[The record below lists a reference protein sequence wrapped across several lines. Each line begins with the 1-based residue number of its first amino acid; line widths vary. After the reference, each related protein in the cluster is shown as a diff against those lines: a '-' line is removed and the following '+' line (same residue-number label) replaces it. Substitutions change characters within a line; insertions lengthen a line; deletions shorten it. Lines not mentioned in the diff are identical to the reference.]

1 MAEKQ
6 EAQLYAL
13 VSNGLRASKAIGV
26 NEGIPNERSI
36 FPVLQNYARQI
47 EPIMTSLWH
56 FGYHGWRRK
65 ISQTGQEDAT
75 GLGHIYEPQ

>member
-47 EPIMTSLWH
+47 EPMMTP
-56 FGYHGWRRK
+56 FGTSDTMAGAGKAARQDKKMR
-65 ISQTGQEDAT
+65 
-75 GLGHIYEPQ
+75 PV